1 MALSVGIVGCGVIGR
16 AHLEHFT
23 SYNRVKL
30 VAVADLINERAAAAA
45 AEFSPEKTFAE
56 GRDLIHDSSV
66 EAVVLAAPA
75 EQRYD
80 LAREAL
86 RAGKHV
92 LIEKPVARSTA
103 EVDEYLAL
111 ASPDQIVAV
120 ASSRFRF
127 TFTYNALRDALH
139 EGTVAPV
146 RQIIHEGLKP
156 IPEPPTDPPPSW
168 RLSHTQNGGGI
179 MSNWGCYDLDY
190 LMSLLPEDDR
200 ATEVGASI
208 RPVSQA
214 IERWVAPGSD
224 AETYVSVM
232 LRFASGTTVH
242 VNRGEFL
249 PLESGRNET
258 IVLGDSASIRA
269 HMVSTDGSVSVTRY
283 TADGAATEE
292 VSNTTEGYDNFHA
305 GMIRDFVDA
314 ALDGRKPATGLE
326 RARVIQRITDAI
338 YQSARENRSIT
349 L

>member
-1 MALSVGIVGCGVIGR
+1 MIGR

-23 SYNRVKL
+23 GYQRVRL
-30 VAVADLINERAAAAA
+30 TAIADLIDERVRRAAGD
-45 AEFSPEKTFAE
+45 FSPATTYTE
-56 GRDLIHDSSV
+56 GRDLIHDKEV

-86 RAGKHV
+86 KAGKHL
-92 LIEKPVARSTA
+92 LIEKPVARNTA

-111 ASPDQIVAV
+111 AGPGQIVAV

-127 TFTYNALRDALH
+127 TFTYNALRDALLKA
-139 EGTVAPV
+139 GLSPI

-156 IPEPPTDPPPSW
+156 IPEPPSDPPPSW
-168 RLSHTQNGGGI
+168 RLSHVQNGGGI

-190 LMSLLPEDDR
+190 LISLLPQGDNP
-200 ATEVGASI
+200 TEVSASI
-208 RPVSQA
+208 RGIPGEVA
-214 IERWVAPGSD
+214 RWVAPGSD

-232 LRFASGTTVH
+232 VRFASGTTIH
-242 VNRGEFL
+242 LNRGEFL
-249 PLESGRNET
+249 PLDEPRSET
-258 IVLGDSASIRA
+258 IILGETASIRSQ
-269 HMVSTDGSVSVTRY
+269 MVSTDGPVTITNY
-283 TADGAATEE
+283 ATDGAVSRE
-292 VSNTTEGYDNFHA
+292 VSNTTKGYGTFHA

-314 ALDGRKPATGLE
+314 VLDNRPPATDLA
-326 RARVIQRITDAI
+326 RARTIQRITDAI